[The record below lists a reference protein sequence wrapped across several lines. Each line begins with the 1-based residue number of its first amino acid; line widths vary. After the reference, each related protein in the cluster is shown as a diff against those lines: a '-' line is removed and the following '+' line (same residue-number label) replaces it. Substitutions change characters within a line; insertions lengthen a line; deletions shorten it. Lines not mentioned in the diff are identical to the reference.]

1 MFRKS
6 MGDLVRGIR
15 ANKND
20 EAKYIN
26 KCLQDIKEE
35 LKLVNKRAKTIA
47 IQKLTYLHMM
57 GYDMSWASFN
67 VVEVM
72 SYATFTSKR
81 IGYLAAGQCFSK
93 DTEVSMLTTSLFRKD
108 IGSVNMYETA
118 VAVGCLSTICT
129 PDLSRDLAPDIVSLL
144 SSSRPYLRKRAVL
157 CLYKICL
164 QFPQAL
170 RPAYPR
176 LKEKLEDSDPAVV
189 CAAVNVICELARK
202 NPKNYLTLA
211 PILFKILTMST
222 NNWMLIKI
230 IKLFGSLTPL
240 EKRLG
245 KKLIEPLTNIMNS
258 TSAMSLLY
266 ECIQTCIIGLSS
278 HASIIR
284 LCVTKLRMF
293 LEHPD
298 QNLKYLG
305 LKALHKLMGIAPK
318 AVQDH
323 KDTVLQCLD
332 DEDTTIRISALDLL
346 QGMVTKRSLMDIVRK
361 LLVKIEDADGDYQ
374 DHLVETIVDICSQ
387 NNYQFITDFE
397 WYVGILVELSH
408 VHSTTHGKRISD
420 QLMDVCIRV
429 SIVREF
435 CAQKM
440 VDLLNEARLTEE
452 APKEGG
458 VCEILYA
465 AAWIAGEYAQYATNH
480 SQIVASL
487 LQPRISTLPGHIQA
501 VHVQNA
507 LKIYARLAAA
517 GEPNALEQ
525 ATCHMQKL
533 LPLFTRSASLETQER
548 ACFAQELVNLVQSHG
563 AAVAGEMVQLFAETL
578 NPVAPRA
585 QRKVPVPA
593 GLDLD
598 AQIHTPPPSDDEDD
612 DDYFNDQRF
621 YDDEG
626 DGHHQHHRGH
636 QREEY
641 SAEEKAQMKK
651 ERRARHQNDPY
662 YLGSPAGGSRGG
674 FDAEDCPEVEQ
685 ITPEM
690 LSLPG
695 GGAAKKKRPRKAH
708 VMTTFEMPEGAGD
721 ESDEET
727 SPADDPF
734 ADIDFSKPVKPE
746 EELQVKSYPMPSVGN
761 PHEVPVPEPRRKGRR
776 RKEGDREERRRRR
789 RGDRDDDSDGKR
801 RKKKG
806 SSSRRGDGGEGDLIG
821 ISSSSA
827 SAPAPAAGPA
837 GFVIAGSNADL
848 MVGYVLA
855 VNPSQP
861 DKVLVTFHVKGLTN
875 AASVAVS
882 VADTINT
889 KVLPAFSALDPYD
902 VPASGLKQQ
911 PIMFQFKSFAQ
922 PQKLSGKV
930 TYKVGGAEKSM
941 PVPLVFPCSAFVR
954 PVPGTTQDEFNT
966 LASAASM
973 QTSSL
978 TVQAADPRK
987 GLELICNTI
996 HVGVVSVAAA
1006 AFLFGRTTLNQPV
1019 CVGVQ
1024 NQAGK
1029 MTVTMKCSDG
1039 ILGNNLLLE
1048 IKAAFP

>member
-1 MFRKS
+1 MDAMFRKS

-20 EAKYIN
+20 ESKYIN

-35 LKLVNKRAKTIA
+35 LKLVNKKAKTIA

-72 SYATFTSKR
+72 SYSIFTSKR
-81 IGYLAAGQCFSK
+81 IGYLAASQCFSK
-93 DTEVSMLTTSLFRKD
+93 DTEVAMLTTSLFRKD
-108 IGSVNMYETA
+108 IGSVNMYETSI
-118 VAVGCLSTICT
+118 AVGCLSTICT

-176 LKEKLEDSDPAVV
+176 LKEKLEDADPTVV

-245 KKLIEPLTNIMNS
+245 KKLVEPLTNIMNS

-266 ECIQTCIIGLSS
+266 ECIQTCIIGLSA

-323 KDTVLQCLD
+323 KDTVLKCLD

-346 QGMVTKRSLMDIVRK
+346 QGMVTKRSLIDIAKK
-361 LLVKIEDADGDYQ
+361 LLVKIEDADGEYQ
-374 DHLVETIVDICSQ
+374 DHLVETIIDICSQ

-397 WYVGILVELSH
+397 WYVSILVELSH
-408 VHSTTHGKRISD
+408 VHGTTHGKKISD

-429 SIVREF
+429 SIVREY

-440 VDLLNEARLTEE
+440 VDLLNETRLTEE
-452 APKEGG
+452 GPSEGG
-458 VCEILYA
+458 VCEVLYA

-480 SQIVASL
+480 SQIVSSL

-507 LKIYARLAAA
+507 LKIYTRLAAA
-517 GEPNALEQ
+517 GPKAAASLEQ
-525 ATCHMQKL
+525 AAGHMKKL
-533 LPLFTRSASLETQER
+533 LPLFTRSPHLETQER
-548 ACFAQELVNLVQSHG
+548 ACFAMELVNLVDSLG
-563 AAVAGEMVQLFAETL
+563 ASVAGEMVQLFAETL

-598 AQIHTPPPSDDEDD
+598 AQIHTPPPSDSEDD
-612 DDYFNDQRF
+612 DDYFADQRF
-621 YDDEG
+621 YEDESEASSRR
-626 DGHHQHHRGH
+626 H
-636 QREEY
+636 EEY
-641 SAEEKAQMKK
+641 TPEEKAQRKK
-651 ERRARHQNDPY
+651 ERKARHANDPY
-662 YLGSPAGGSRGG
+662 YLGSPAAGGGGSR
-674 FDAEDCPEVEQ
+674 FDIDCPEVEQ

-690 LSLPG
+690 LSLET
-695 GGAAKKKRPRKAH
+695 KKKKPRKAH

-721 ESDEET
+721 DSDEDPET
-727 SPADDPF
+727 ADDPF

-761 PHEVPVPEPRRKGRR
+761 PSEAPSEGRRSKKSRR
-776 RKEGDREERRRRR
+776 RKDGDREDRKSRRRDKDRDGR
-789 RGDRDDDSDGKR
+789 KKKKRGDRREDTS
-801 RKKKG
+801 
-806 SSSRRGDGGEGDLIG
+806 EGDLIG
-821 ISSSSA
+821 ISSA
-827 SAPAPAAGPA
+827 PPAAAPAATTAGPA
-837 GFVIAGSNADL
+837 GFVFAASGPEL

-861 DKVLVTFHVKGLTN
+861 DKILATFHVKGLVN
-875 AASVAVS
+875 AAGVNVTMK
-882 VADTINT
+882 DTINT
-889 KVLPAFSALDPYD
+889 KVLPAFSALEPYD
-902 VPASGLKQQ
+902 VPAGTLKTQA
-911 PIMFQFKSFAQ
+911 IMFQFQSFAQ
-922 PQKLSGKV
+922 PQKLQGKV
-930 TYKVGGAEKSM
+930 SFKVGGAEKSM
-941 PVPLVFPCSAFVR
+941 PLNVVFPCSAFVR
-954 PVPGTTQDEFNT
+954 PVAGTTQAEFNE
-966 LASAASM
+966 LASNAAM

-978 TVQAADPRK
+978 TVKASDPRK
-987 GLELICNTI
+987 ALELICNTI
-996 HVGVVSVAAA
+996 HVGVVNVAAA
-1006 AFLFGRTTLNQPV
+1006 AFLFGRTTLNQPI

-1024 NQAGK
+1024 NQSGN
-1029 MTVTMKCSDG
+1029 MTVTMKCADASF
-1039 ILGNNLLLE
+1039 GNNLLAE
-1048 IKAAFP
+1048 VKAAFP